1 MDAAPQPWLTVI
13 GLGEDGLAGLSSAAR
28 AALDAVEMV
37 VGARRLLRMMPERG
51 AERVLWAGLDGTLN
65 AIRASRGCRVAVLA
79 SGNPMWFGVGSTLYA
94 AFDPREFV
102 VNPTSSAFSLACS
115 RMGWSMQD
123 ALAISAHVFPLE

>member
-1 MDAAPQPWLTVI
+1 MTDAAPQPWLTVI

-37 VGARRLLRMMPERG
+37 VGARRLLRMVPEGG

-65 AIRASRGCRVAVLA
+65 AIRASRGFRVAVLA

-94 AFDPREFV
+94 AFDPREIV
-102 VNPTSSAFSLACS
+102 VYPTSSAVSVPVS
-115 RMGWSMQD
+115 
-123 ALAISAHVFPLE
+123 